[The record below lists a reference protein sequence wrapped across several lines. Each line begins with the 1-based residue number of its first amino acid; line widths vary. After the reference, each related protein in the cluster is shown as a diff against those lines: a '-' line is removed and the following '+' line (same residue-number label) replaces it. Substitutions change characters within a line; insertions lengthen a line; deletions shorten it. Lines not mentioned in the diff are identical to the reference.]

1 MECIIIFWVFG
12 LLWKEMKEV
21 YEVGIFTYLSDL
33 WSLAD
38 CFTNSCFIVWIVLRM
53 TAWIIVKREE
63 VSRSILKTNYI

>member
-1 MECIIIFWVFG
+1 
-12 LLWKEMKEV
+12 MKEV